1 MEKVKVNL
9 KLNSVQLR
17 GFAALARYMCPVEIE
32 RIAREAGEAE
42 CILSAL
48 DEIQSA
54 LVTSQNGDS
63 TRPGRSATLAKARG
77 QGAAGKQTLKGLEDI
92 LLGGA
97 ANVDTQ

>member
-17 GFAALARYMCPVEIE
+17 GFAALARYMCPAEIE

-54 LVTSQNGDS
+54 LATNTKRDTANLDS
-63 TRPGRSATLAKARG
+63 SEAPFIVSE
-77 QGAAGKQTLKGLEDI
+77 QGEAGKQTLKGLEDA
-92 LLGGA
+92 LLGGRSKC
-97 ANVDTQ
+97 